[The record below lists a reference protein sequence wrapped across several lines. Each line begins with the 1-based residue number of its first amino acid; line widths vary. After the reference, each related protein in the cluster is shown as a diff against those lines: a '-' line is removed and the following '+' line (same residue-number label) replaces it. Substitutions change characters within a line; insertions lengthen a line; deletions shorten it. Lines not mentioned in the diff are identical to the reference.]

1 MLGPM
6 VPERFHVMG
15 MYRMREDEIL
25 DDVKAARYL
34 KSIQSVDQTFLERVL
49 YGVGATLVTVGEKL
63 LERYA
68 PVMPSACE
76 AYQTKI

>member
-15 MYRMREDEIL
+15 MYRMREKEIL
-25 DDVKAARYL
+25 ADLKVARFL
-34 KSIQSVDQTFLERVL
+34 KSIHPRHQTFFERML
-49 YGVGATLVTVGEKL
+49 YGVGDVLISVGKKL
-63 LERYA
+63 RDRYE
-68 PVMPSACE
+68 PKMPSACE